1 MKNKKLTVLAQITI
15 SIVALAAMILSIKIP
30 HSNMGEK
37 HVRVQSEI
45 SHEQIQSS
53 INNSIDNVSFA
64 LDFAQCNT
72 SLLENQIESRFDD
85 ILNQNAFEAKFY
97 RDIVFHFVEDWDNSV
112 EGYFHPMDL
121 PDYAFSAYYLREVA
135 DEELFNS
142 LR

>member
-53 INNSIDNVSFA
+53 INNSI
-64 LDFAQCNT
+64 
-72 SLLENQIESRFDD
+72 
-85 ILNQNAFEAKFY
+85 EAKFY